1 MMGGAPT
8 FILPRNAGEERG
20 GEGLAAKSAKKFFVN
35 FFCFVVD

>member
-1 MMGGAPT
+1 MGGAPT

-20 GEGLAAKSAKKFFVN
+20 GGRFSRKERKKFFVN